1 MENEKVVPATVKE
14 DIARLYRICDN
25 IIDANTAMMNTTNLV
40 DQRVDMVKEQ
50 VALMNQ
56 EVKEIKAWINVID
69 TRIAKFDERIDVYN
83 KRVRMLEKKTKLNK
97 GEIKSLW
104 RSLNEKE
111 NAS

>member
-1 MENEKVVPATVKE
+1 MKDQDD
-14 DIARLYRICDN
+14 DIKRLYRICDN
-25 IIDANTAMMNTTNLV
+25 IMEAGKSMMGTSSLI

-83 KRVRMLEKKTKLNK
+83 KRVRMLEKKTNLNR

-104 RSLNEKE
+104 RTINETE
-111 NAS
+111 HES